1 MFYQLWQFEE
11 YDKALLFW
19 PKSLTPNGIVPIS
32 QACPLDGLDELGYV
46 RLGYAVLSSRL
57 GLGLSVGY

>member
-1 MFYQLWQFEE
+1 MQFEE
-11 YDKALLFW
+11 NDKAPLFW
-19 PKSLTPNGIVPIS
+19 QTKSLTPNGIVPIS

-57 GLGLSVGY
+57 GFGFSVGY